1 MRARAAG
8 ILLER
13 TFKEGSD
20 VKAGQLLF
28 RIDPAPYAAAQR
40 SAEASLARAEANAVQ
55 AKALAERYKPLV
67 AANAVSKQEYDNA
80 VAAQK
85 TAEADVGVSRAAL
98 TTAKINM
105 GYAAVTAPIS
115 GRIGRALVTE
125 GALVGQGDA
134 TELAIIQQID
144 PMYVNFTQSA
154 TEVLRL
160 RRAMEAGQF
169 KRASGPNAAS
179 IRVVLEDGTE
189 YALPGR
195 LLFSDLTVDSTTGQV
210 TLRAEVPNPKG
221 ELLPGL
227 YVRVRLEQAQAANA
241 IAVPQQAVTRTQ
253 QGDTAHGGR
262 ARRQAQQA
270 HGEDQRR
277 AKQPVGRAR
286 RPEGRRAGDG
296 RRLPEAPDDAPG
308 HAREGGAVEAYRIRP
323 LRPLLLPRQPL
334 RLPPRSS
341 KEPARMAKFFI
352 DRPIFAWVIALF
364 IIVMGSVAIT
374 QLPISQY
381 PPVAPPAI
389 VISTAYPGASA
400 QTLEDSVL
408 SVIEREMNGSPG
420 LIYME
425 SVAQADGTG
434 TITISFETG
443 TNPDLAQVDV
453 QNRLSRATP
462 RLPAAV
468 TQQGVRVDKSRN
480 NFLLFTI
487 LSSDNPAYRPDRAGR
502 LRLAQ
507 RRA

>member
-1 MRARAAG
+1 MPVLHVSRHSLFSPRLATAAAATAVLLALTACGKGEAPAKAGGGGPPPPEVGVVVATPTNVGLVTELPGRLEASRVSQVRARAAG

-40 SAEASLARAEANAVQ
+40 SAEASLLRAEANAVQ

-154 TEVLRL
+154 TDVLRL

-195 LLFSDLTVDSTTGQV
+195 LLFSDLTVDATTGQV

-253 QGDTAHGGR
+253 QGDTLTVVEQDGKLTKRTVKISA
-262 ARRQAQQA
+262 AQDNQWVVLEGLKA
-270 HGEDQRR
+270 GEQVMVDGFQKLQMMPPGTPVKAVPWKPTAPAAPAAAAAAPAPA
-277 AKQPVGRAR
+277 AKQ
-286 RPEGRRAGDG
+286 
-296 RRLPEAPDDAPG
+296 
-308 HAREGGAVEAYRIRP
+308 
-323 LRPLLLPRQPL
+323 
-334 RLPPRSS
+334 
-341 KEPARMAKFFI
+341 
-352 DRPIFAWVIALF
+352 
-364 IIVMGSVAIT
+364 
-374 QLPISQY
+374 
-381 PPVAPPAI
+381 
-389 VISTAYPGASA
+389 
-400 QTLEDSVL
+400 
-408 SVIEREMNGSPG
+408 
-420 LIYME
+420 
-425 SVAQADGTG
+425 
-434 TITISFETG
+434 
-443 TNPDLAQVDV
+443 
-453 QNRLSRATP
+453 
-462 RLPAAV
+462 
-468 TQQGVRVDKSRN
+468 
-480 NFLLFTI
+480 
-487 LSSDNPAYRPDRAGR
+487 
-502 LRLAQ
+502 
-507 RRA
+507 